1 MSSQTS
7 MMRLTRM
14 KGELQ
19 LLMNQ
24 PPHGIA
30 AYPKSEDSIDIL
42 EAKIQGTQGTP
53 YENGEFVLEI
63 TIPDRYPT
71 LPPNVRF
78 ITRIYHP
85 NIDSGGRICLDLLNM
100 PPKGGWKP
108 SINLSTLLASIK
120 LLMDEPNGDDG
131 LMADITEQF
140 RNNRPLFEKTAREWT
155 KKYALT
161 DNNNNDQ
168 SLTLQEENITE
179 NGDSH
184 FNHST
189 AVTSSTKSKEAKV
202 RKSVEDNSSDSSSS
216 DDDDSDEE
224 DHSSKSTKQKKRKL

>member
-1 MSSQTS
+1 MSSQAS
-7 MMRLTRM
+7 VMRLTRM

-19 LLMNQ
+19 LLTNQ

-30 AYPKSEDSIDIL
+30 AYPKSEDSIDVL

-140 RNNRPLFEKTAREWT
+140 RNNRPLFEKTARDWT
-155 KKYALT
+155 KKYAQT
-161 DNNNNDQ
+161 NHDEQ
-168 SLTLQEENITE
+168 PSSIFTLQHESSVHATSTE
-179 NGDSH
+179 FSNNTH
-184 FNHST
+184 HST
-189 AVTSSTKSKEAKV
+189 KKSSKEAKV
-202 RKSVEDNSSDSSSS
+202 RKVSEDSSDSSSS
-216 DDDDSDEE
+216 EDDSDSEE
-224 DHSSKSTKQKKRKL
+224 ESSKKTTKQKKRKL